1 MSYPVSNSQPLLFNS
16 FCHLLSLVEL
26 RAFLRDALGAAPYV
40 AGPKIYE
47 MCTGPQGKTSGGI
60 HQETNKSEYGW
71 KTYHSHNID
80 QYSTID
86 TIVHTIHNDNHGNTS
101 NCHNNASNH
110 NYHSKHHNVLVT
122 DNASGHQDIL
132 FKNVLQA
139 LGWPGPVLSIIYVF
153 LYMKAMGFVPKMT
166 NRRQGRI
173 LHGSHLRKEPQAI
186 HFSQLCW
193 TGRRLSAVH
202 LLQPTVLGRP

>member
-40 AGPKIYE
+40 AGPKIYVT
-47 MCTGPQGKTSGGI
+47 CTGPQGKTSGGI

-71 KTYHSHNID
+71 KTYHLHNID
-80 QYSTID
+80 QYS

-139 LGWPGPVLSIIYVF
+139 LG
-153 LYMKAMGFVPKMT
+153 
-166 NRRQGRI
+166 
-173 LHGSHLRKEPQAI
+173 
-186 HFSQLCW
+186 
-193 TGRRLSAVH
+193 
-202 LLQPTVLGRP
+202 